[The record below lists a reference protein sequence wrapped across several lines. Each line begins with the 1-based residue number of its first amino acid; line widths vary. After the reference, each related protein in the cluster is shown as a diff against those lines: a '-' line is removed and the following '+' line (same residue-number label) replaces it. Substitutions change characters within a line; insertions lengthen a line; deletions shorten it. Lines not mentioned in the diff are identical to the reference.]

1 MKILCEFLLETFL
14 FAKNFACLTIC
25 NFRVENETGGAD
37 DAPVEVPVDQ
47 VETALDT
54 NRDENNNVM
63 IGSRSG
69 PFHQTL
75 S

>member
-1 MKILCEFLLETFL
+1 MRKKTTKPAKILCEFLDCQKTVY
-14 FAKNFACLTIC
+14 LTIC
-25 NFRVENETGGAD
+25 NDRVENETGGAD

-69 PFHQTL
+69 PFH
-75 S
+75 